1 MCKQMKRYLLSL
13 MLTLASMRLSCMSS
27 SRSLAMTVSLPY
39 ALGSGHSSTAAAVS
53 YSFEK
58 SITSSDGMRN
68 ENVHSICYNFAFG
81 NVHVQFPPQHL
92 CNACT
97 PNADAI
103 HACAAGYQSFLSCL
117 DCLKFHILSSVA
129 CLRCKGSHFILIFND
144 SAAIFF
150 IITIKDR
157 HDGRSNV
164 EKHSVFTLLQNHHN
178 QDSAS

>member
-1 MCKQMKRYLLSL
+1 MNKTKAVEKIFIIIDAMQ
-13 MLTLASMRLSCMSS
+13 ASMRLSCMSS

-68 ENVHSICYNFAFG
+68 ENVHSIYYNFAFG

-117 DCLKFHILSSVA
+117 DCLKFHISL
-129 CLRCKGSHFILIFND
+129 F
-144 SAAIFF
+144 
-150 IITIKDR
+150 
-157 HDGRSNV
+157 
-164 EKHSVFTLLQNHHN
+164 HHK
-178 QDSAS
+178 